1 MEAED
6 RAHEVG
12 QGVVAKVRGH
22 IRHAQAL
29 ARHQLHSLQQPIT
42 AVNNRKNRA
51 DICAFNTLVR
61 SSSSSPRI

>member
-6 RAHEVG
+6 RAHEMG

-42 AVNNRKNRA
+42 AVNNRKTGQT
-51 DICAFNTLVR
+51 FVLSTR
-61 SSSSSPRI
+61 S